1 MEQAI
6 KSVRDLVDV
15 VVLTIVIL
23 SVIVGAF
30 TLVLW
35 AKDVHDDRGHSV
47 VVDSPTPIFAGNG
60 HGCDTHEPSN
70 VERPGVTL
78 RVRRIRYWQDCAT
91 VDVESPDGRSGHI
104 VLGVGDISV
113 HPPLG
118 FVP

>member
-47 VVDSPTPIFAGNG
+47 VVD
-60 HGCDTHEPSN
+60 
-70 VERPGVTL
+70 
-78 RVRRIRYWQDCAT
+78 
-91 VDVESPDGRSGHI
+91 
-104 VLGVGDISV
+104 
-113 HPPLG
+113 
-118 FVP
+118 